1 MDIPSESPSMGKE
14 QLMRFVRTLR
24 QSERGW
30 RLAAGRNE
38 DALSEERARLSRTRE
53 SNRRL
58 TESLA
63 EAHQRIRRLELELE
77 QSRARATDLE
87 QRVTQS
93 LQNSA
98 DLEARLHD
106 PRRDEAL
113 RVIEQEL
120 EDLRLE
126 RDELRGVA
134 RRRDHFDE
142 ERASL
147 RRQVSELTL
156 AWEKSQEQIAR
167 RAGLEATLKRLEGE
181 RGMGRVVEL
190 EATVVELEER
200 AALAE
205 ARAEHAEGVLD
216 EARERAVSAQERV
229 MTLEEDLAEAQSAF
243 RNAWRTTGE
252 ERSARE
258 TLREETE
265 IQLAAAEVEVRE
277 ARSARI
283 QAGLE
288 ARAAARALAE
298 SRQAEAAFFAR
309 VEAEEA
315 AQRGVDQDERGLR
328 VERLAAHRALEQGRL
343 SIAALREKL
352 LAARRVQSL
361 SARLANLVCPPGAED
376 TRKDRGDYALVLQL
390 HEAQRELRRAWTSVE
405 EAEGELEGVESEL
418 GERARGVELLRQ
430 ERRLRQALEQQRD
443 ALLGT
448 LEERTLESEALERE
462 LGALQVRLEDVERDA
477 ERNREAKAALVRE
490 REVSLTARRQ
500 RAKVV
505 TELRER
511 DARLKTLEAEHS
523 QIEAERNSLLD
534 TLTEAQARVDALR
547 TEADLRHD
555 QALSAASGTER
566 IRREQAAQITQEQ
579 LEAAEAERARLEAAE
594 RATLQELEEAEAE
607 KARLE
612 EALGV
617 EPDSA

>member
-1 MDIPSESPSMGKE
+1 MGQE
-14 QLMRFVRTLR
+14 QLLRFVRTLR

-30 RLAAGRNE
+30 RLAASRNE
-38 DALSEERARLSRTRE
+38 DALGEERARLSRTRE

-58 TESLA
+58 TENLA
-63 EAHQRIRRLELELE
+63 DSHQRIRRLELELE
-77 QSRARATDLE
+77 QARARTAGLKE
-87 QRVTQS
+87 RVTGS
-93 LQNSA
+93 LKHSA
-98 DLEARLHD
+98 SLEARLLD
-106 PRRDEAL
+106 PKREEEL
-113 RVIEQEL
+113 RTLEQEL
-120 EDLRLE
+120 EETRLE

-134 RRRDHFDE
+134 RRRDRGDE

-156 AWEKSQEQIAR
+156 AWEKSQEQITR
-167 RAGLEATLKRLEGE
+167 RVALEATLKRLEGE
-181 RGMGRVVEL
+181 RGVGRVVEL
-190 EATVVELEER
+190 EAAVAELEER
-200 AALAE
+200 ASLAE
-205 ARAEHAEGVLD
+205 ARAEHAEGILG
-216 EARERAVSAQERV
+216 EARERAVSAQERA

-252 ERSARE
+252 ERATRE
-258 TLREETE
+258 SLRDETE
-265 IQLAAAEVEVRE
+265 TQLAAAEVEVRE
-277 ARSARI
+277 ARSARLR
-283 QAGLE
+283 AGLE
-288 ARAAARALAE
+288 ARAAMRALAE
-298 SRQAEAAFFAR
+298 SRLAEAAMAAR
-309 VEAEEA
+309 VEADDA
-315 AQRGVDQDERGLR
+315 IQRAVQQDERGLR

-343 SIAALREKL
+343 SISALREKL

-361 SARLANLVCPPGAED
+361 SARLANLVCPPGAEE

-390 HEAQRELRRAWTSVE
+390 REAQRELRRAWTSVE
-405 EAEGELEGVESEL
+405 EAEGELEEVEAEL

-448 LEERTLESEALERE
+448 LEERTLESEVLERE
-462 LGALQVRLEDVERDA
+462 LAGLQGRLEEVERDA
-477 ERNREAKAALVRE
+477 GRNREAKAALVRE

-523 QIEAERNSLLD
+523 QVAEERNSLRD
-534 TLTEAQARVDALR
+534 SLTEAQARVDALR

-555 QALSAASGTER
+555 QAQSAASGTER
-566 IRREQAAQITQEQ
+566 IRREVAAQITEDQ
-579 LEAAEAERARLEAAE
+579 LKAAEAERARLEAAE
-594 RATLQELEEAEAE
+594 RATLEELKAAEAE

-617 EPDSA
+617 DPESA